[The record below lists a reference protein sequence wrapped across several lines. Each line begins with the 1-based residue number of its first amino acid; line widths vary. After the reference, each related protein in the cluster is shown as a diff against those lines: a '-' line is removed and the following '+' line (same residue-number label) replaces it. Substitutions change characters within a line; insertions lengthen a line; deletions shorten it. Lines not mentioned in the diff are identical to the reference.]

1 MKLTKTKL
9 DKLIKEQMVKLTE
22 AGEVIDLDAAR
33 EEKEDEEERQ
43 GLLQIARSLSK
54 VDRYMGVVIEL
65 IEETNKEIESSKF
78 YSLYRTRYMGEIEAM
93 NLLGE
98 LMEQWV
104 QDIYP
109 RDPDAIG
116 AREELASESWV
127 RTKEEER
134 HLY

>member
-9 DKLIKEQMVKLTE
+9 DKLIKEQMVKLAE

-65 IEETNKEIESSKF
+65 IEETNKEIESTKF
-78 YSLYRTRYMGEIEAM
+78 C
-93 NLLGE
+93 
-98 LMEQWV
+98 
-104 QDIYP
+104 
-109 RDPDAIG
+109 
-116 AREELASESWV
+116 
-127 RTKEEER
+127 
-134 HLY
+134 